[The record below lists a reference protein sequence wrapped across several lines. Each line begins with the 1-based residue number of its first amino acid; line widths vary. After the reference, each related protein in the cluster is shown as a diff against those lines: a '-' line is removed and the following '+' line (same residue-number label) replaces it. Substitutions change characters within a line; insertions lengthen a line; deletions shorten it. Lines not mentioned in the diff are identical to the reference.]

1 MLIAIMLLVLVAVI
15 GIMQGCER
23 RPLEGNFD
31 PETALIPVHIDWSK
45 SGVPVEQMHR
55 ASILLFPEAGGEVL
69 EYRMEKSLTDDEIQ
83 VPVGVYSVIVFNET
97 IDPTD
102 WEFIDFTDKD
112 SYQNFAA
119 VALPVTES
127 RGFYSRADNLP
138 LIENPDPLAVW
149 SLARFEVTKEILLR
163 SRSRSRSS
171 RAASRAEEA
180 LDETIDGL
188 SNIVPTPRIETMTIT
203 AQVTNLASSM
213 QVTGILDGMST
224 GVYMASGE
232 KMTTTGAHAFI
243 LNGRVYDENEKDGTT
258 TKTFNIFGRKP
269 PTAHI
274 DLYIDFLLNDG
285 ILHPRQSFDAT
296 DMITSIPD
304 TAPPAD
310 KIEIGYS
317 DLPPDHP
324 IELPD
329 MDVNA
334 GINVGE
340 WNDVIVPLI

>member
-1 MLIAIMLLVLVAVI
+1 MAAMIYALS
-15 GIMQGCER
+15 GCER

-55 ASILLFPEAGGEVL
+55 ASILLFPEAGGEPL

-97 IDPTD
+97 TDPTD

-112 SYQNFAA
+112 SYHAFAA
-119 VALPVTES
+119 VALPAAS
-127 RGFYSRADNLP
+127 RGFYSRADDIP
-138 LIENPDPLAVW
+138 LIENPDPLAAW
-149 SLARFEVTKEILLR
+149 SLTRFEVTKEIMLR
-163 SRSRSRSS
+163 SRSTRGT
-171 RAASRAEEA
+171 RANSRAEEI
-180 LDETIDGL
+180 LDEQIAGL
-188 SNIVPTPRIETMTIT
+188 SNIVPTPRIETITIT
-203 AQVTNLASSM
+203 ARVTNLASSM

-243 LNGRVYDENEKDGTT
+243 LNGRVYDENGKDGTT

-285 ILHPRQSFDAT
+285 TLHPRQSFDAT
-296 DMITSIPD
+296 NMTTSIPD

-310 KIEIGYS
+310 KIEVGYS

-324 IELPD
+324 IVLPD

-334 GINVGE
+334 GIDVDD
-340 WNDVIVPLI
+340 WDDVIVPLL